1 LLELDG
7 DRRRFRV
14 VSNACAQHNNGHN
27 KNGKASFE
35 HIYNL
40 EDPREYFQTLEK
52 LDYRAPQNGYL
63 LFSALVEAKKRVP
76 GGGSRA
82 VTVVDLCCS
91 YGINGALLKYDVT
104 LDDLYERYSLEGLAS
119 LSSEELTVADAEFYV
134 SRKRETPPNVV
145 GVDVAA
151 NAISYALKAGL
162 IDEGFT
168 ENLEENEP
176 TDALKEAASSADLL
190 VVTGGV
196 GYVWERTFDRL
207 TGCMEEGSVPWVAT
221 FPLRMVNYEPIARVL
236 SKYGLVTERL
246 SNHTFAQRRFVGADE
261 REYVLRELMSLGID
275 SGGKEDAGCYYTN
288 FYLSRPS
295 DEAADTPIDALLGAL
310 PQKAL

>member
-1 LLELDG
+1 
-7 DRRRFRV
+7 V
-14 VSNACAQHNNGHN
+14 QHNNGHN
-27 KNGKASFE
+27 KNGKASFG

-63 LFSALVEAKKRVP
+63 LFSALLEAKKPVP
-76 GGGSRA
+76 GGGSNE

-91 YGINGALLKYDVT
+91 YGINGALLKYNVT
-104 LDDLYERYSLEGLAS
+104 LGDLYERYSLKELAS
-119 LSSEELTVADAEFYV
+119 LSSEELAVADAEFYG
-134 SRKRETPPNVV
+134 SRKRERSPHVV
-145 GVDVAA
+145 GVDVAG
-151 NAISYALKAGL
+151 NAISYALKASL
-162 IDEGFT
+162 IDEGFA

-176 TDALKEAASSADLL
+176 TNALKEAASGADLL

-207 TGCMEEGSVPWVAT
+207 VSCMQKGGVPWVAT
-221 FPLRMVNYEPIARVL
+221 FPLRMVDYEPIARVL
-236 SKYGLVTERL
+236 SKYGLVTEKL

-261 REYVLRELMSLGID
+261 QEYVLGELMSMGVETA
-275 SGGKEDAGCYYTN
+275 GKEDAGCYHTN

-295 DEAADTPIDALLGAL
+295 NEAVKIPIDVLLGGL
-310 PQKAL
+310 RQKAP